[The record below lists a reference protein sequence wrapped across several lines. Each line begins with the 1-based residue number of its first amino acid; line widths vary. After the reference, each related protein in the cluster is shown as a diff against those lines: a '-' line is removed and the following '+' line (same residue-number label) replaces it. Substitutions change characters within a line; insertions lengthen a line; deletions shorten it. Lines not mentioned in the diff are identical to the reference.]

1 MLYAYDS
8 VSKDKV
14 SAIDVAKNNIDE
26 PFRYECLCC
35 GEEVHIAAA
44 NSRKIVPHFRHLR
57 GNSDKDC
64 ELYLGGLFQ
73 TGTGIESAIAVA
85 RKRARSH
92 AEILFDID
100 QQVFYFS
107 ISFSEDKIAEY
118 QEGEYELVIKAGSD
132 HSMKPILINQS
143 NFAPDYPVKFPLR
156 LNSNSCCI
164 SIRSRLRNGK
174 TITSNYDILKSIEFP
189 TFFKLQSSD
198 SDKTIAKR
206 HTDGIIYT
214 DTNYYL
220 VALDK
225 SHIEKLSSYS
235 PYVSI
240 GSIVEIPALGSKVY
254 GAGIVISSL
263 SADLQETM
271 RYFGYFLRKAERVT
285 LVWPPLYMVDGES
298 KCRPGPVYLTST
310 FELRP
315 RSNITC
321 DLGQISNDGE
331 LYAIDYSGSF
341 RISQA
346 NTSLQVSAEN
356 NTLPIQNCEPII
368 ESTTIVE
375 VMADPTFYSCGK
387 DGYRLLPPGRYHLSK
402 GTRIIQ
408 CKGNYRTK
416 VFMLPESTGITAVK
430 RLMDIRKYYK
440 VMEPYSDDL
449 IAGVQLSKV
458 AEIYIEDCRNRG
470 NINVKALEY
479 IKAGKI

>member
-1 MLYAYDS
+1 MLYAFDTIS
-8 VSKDKV
+8 RDIV
-14 SAIDVAKNNIDE
+14 SADEVAKNNIDE

-44 NSRKIVPHFRHLR
+44 RSKKMVPHFRHLR

-64 ELYLGGLFQ
+64 ELYLGGLLQ

-92 AEILFDID
+92 AEIHFDIN

-107 ISFSEDKIAEY
+107 ISFSEDKISEY
-118 QEGEYELVIKAGSD
+118 QEGEYELVIKTGSD
-132 HSMKPILINQS
+132 HSMRPILINQY
-143 NFAPDYPVKFPLR
+143 NFAPDCPVKFPLR

-164 SIRSRLRNGK
+164 SIRSRSRNGN
-174 TITSNYDILKSIEFP
+174 TIISYYDILKPIEFP
-189 TFFKLQSSD
+189 TFFKLQISD
-198 SDKTIAKR
+198 SNQTIAKR

-220 VALDK
+220 IALEK
-225 SHIEKLSSYS
+225 SHIEKLRNYS

-240 GSIVEIPALGSKVY
+240 GLIVEIPALGGTVY
-254 GAGIVISSL
+254 GAGVVISSL

-271 RYFGYFLRKAERVT
+271 RYFGYYLRKAERIT
-285 LVWPPLYMVDGES
+285 LLWPPSYKVDGES
-298 KCRPGPVYLTST
+298 RCRPGLVYLTST
-310 FELRP
+310 FELKP

-321 DLGQISNDGE
+321 DSGQISNDGE
-331 LYAIDYSGSF
+331 LYAIDCLESL

-346 NTSLQVSAEN
+346 NTSLQVSVEN
-356 NTLPIQNCEPII
+356 NYLPIHNCEPII

-375 VMADPTFYSCGK
+375 VMEGSTFYSFGK
-387 DGYRLLPPGRYHLSK
+387 DGYRLLPSGRYHLSN

-416 VFMLPESTGITAVK
+416 IYTLPESSEISAVK

-440 VMEPYSDDL
+440 VMEPYSDAL
-449 IAGVQLSKV
+449 IDGVHLSKV

-470 NINVKALEY
+470 RVNVKALEY

>member
-1 MLYAYDS
+1 MLYAFDTIS
-8 VSKDKV
+8 RDKV
-14 SAIDVAKNNIDE
+14 SAEEVAKNNIDE

-44 NSRKIVPHFRHLR
+44 RSIKMVPHFRHLR
-57 GNSDKDC
+57 GNSDRDC
-64 ELYLGGLFQ
+64 ELYLGGLLQ

-132 HSMKPILINQS
+132 HSIRPVLINQS

-164 SIRSRLRNGK
+164 SIRSRSRNGK
-174 TITSNYDILKSIEFP
+174 TITSYYDILKPIEFP

-198 SDKTIAKR
+198 SNQTIAKR

-220 VALDK
+220 IALEK
-225 SHIEKLSSYS
+225 SHIEKLRSYS

-240 GSIVEIPALGSKVY
+240 GSIVEIPALGSTVY

-263 SADLQETM
+263 STDLQETM
-271 RYFGYFLRKAERVT
+271 RYFGYYLRKAERIT
-285 LVWPPLYMVDGES
+285 LVWPPSYMVDGES
-298 KCRPGPVYLTST
+298 KCRPGQVYLTST

-331 LYAIDYSGSF
+331 LYAIDCSESF

-346 NTSLQVSAEN
+346 NTSLQVSADN
-356 NTLPIQNCEPII
+356 NTLPSQNCEPII
-368 ESTTIVE
+368 EPTTIVE
-375 VMADPTFYSCGK
+375 VMEGPTFYSCGK
-387 DGYRLLPPGRYHLSK
+387 DGYRPLSPGRYHLSN

-408 CKGNYRTK
+408 YKGNYRTK
-416 VFMLPESTGITAVK
+416 IFMLPESAGITAIK

-440 VMEPYSDDL
+440 VMKPYSDDL

-470 NINVKALEY
+470 SINVKVLEY